1 MVNTFVERLCKRYN
15 IPQADILELIKRMTP
30 QDYKKGDCIVDNG
43 KCNTHFYIVASGI
56 WRASYINDNGDD
68 TTLWFTSQG
77 ECLFSSWGFVA
88 GRRSRIKIEAM
99 SESLLYGISK
109 EELENFYMSSVNA
122 ARIGRRL
129 LERQVLELDV
139 WLMNSDS
146 PRAKERYL
154 MLLEDN
160 PELLQHVP
168 LKYIASY
175 LWITPQS
182 LSRIRAEIA
191 RQKM

>member
-1 MVNTFVERLCKRYN
+1 MVNTFVERLCKRYD
-15 IPQADILELIKRMTP
+15 IPQADILELITRMSP
-30 QDYKKGDCIVDNG
+30 KAYKKGDCIVENG
-43 KCNTHFYIVASGI
+43 KCNTDFYIIANGI

-68 TTLWFTSQG
+68 VTLWFASQE

-88 GRRSRIKIEAM
+88 GRRSMLKIEAM
-99 SESLLYGISK
+99 SESLLYSISK
-109 EELENFYMSSVNA
+109 ENLESFYMSSVNA

-129 LERQVLELDV
+129 LERQIFELDT
-139 WLMNSDS
+139 WLMNSGA

-154 MLLEDN
+154 TLLEDN

-191 RQKM
+191 HHK